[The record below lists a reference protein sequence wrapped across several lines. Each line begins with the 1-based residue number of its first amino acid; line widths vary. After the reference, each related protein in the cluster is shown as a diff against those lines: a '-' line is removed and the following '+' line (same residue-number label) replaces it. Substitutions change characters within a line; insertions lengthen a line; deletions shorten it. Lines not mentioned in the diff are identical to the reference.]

1 MTPEAGRLEAAA
13 IRKTMWRIVPFLG
26 LLYFVSFLDRV
37 NIGYAALTMNQALG
51 LTATDFGLGGGIFFI
66 GYILL
71 EVPSNL
77 LLAKFGA
84 RFWIARIMISWGVV
98 STATAFVTGVDGFYA
113 LRFLLGIAEAGFFP
127 GIILYLTTW
136 FPAAHRGRIV
146 GIYMIAL
153 PLSSVIG
160 APISTSLLDIEGLGL
175 AGWQWL
181 FVVEGVPAILLGIAL
196 PFVLKDSPAAATWLT
211 PTERV
216 WLENTLLRERETR
229 RLVHM
234 GQALAD
240 PRIWIFGAIYFGIVI
255 GVYGL
260 GFWLPQIVK
269 SFGGLSNHQIGLLT
283 GFPYLL
289 AAGGMVLA
297 GRRSD
302 RRRERV
308 LHTAIP
314 CLIGAAG
321 LCASAYFVGALAP
334 SYAALTLGTIGVYA
348 ALPVFWSLPTAIVGG
363 AAAAGGIALIN
374 ALGNV
379 SGFIGPFM
387 IGAIKDRTGSFQYGI
402 LMLGGFV
409 ALAGMLTLMSS
420 GSDRR
425 SASP

>member
-1 MTPEAGRLEAAA
+1 MTTVARSVETTV
-13 IRKTMWRIVPFLG
+13 IRKTMWRVVPFLG
-26 LLYFVSFLDRV
+26 LLYFISFLDRV

-51 LTATDFGLGGGIFFI
+51 LTATEFGLGGGIFFI

-84 RFWIARIMISWGVV
+84 RFWIARIMITWGIV
-98 STATAFVTGVDGFYA
+98 STAMAFVTGATGFYA

-160 APISTSLLDIEGLGL
+160 APISTSLLDVKGLGL

-181 FVVEGVPAILLGIAL
+181 FVVEGVPAILLGIAVL
-196 PFVLKDSPAAATWLT
+196 LVLKDRPAAATWLT
-211 PTERV
+211 APERA
-216 WLENTLLRERETR
+216 WLEGTLRREREAQSLVDVR
-229 RLVHM
+229 R
-234 GQALAD
+234 ALAD
-240 PRIWIFGAIYFGIVI
+240 PRIWVFGVIYFGIVI

-269 SFGGLSNHQIGLLT
+269 SFGGLSNHQVGLLT

-289 AAGGMVLA
+289 AAGGMIFA

-302 RRRERV
+302 RTRERI

-314 CLIGAAG
+314 CLIGAVG
-321 LCASAYFVGALAP
+321 LCASAYLVGAPAL

-348 ALPVFWSLPTAIVGG
+348 ALPVFWTLPTAIVGG

-379 SGFIGPFM
+379 SGFIGPFL

-402 LMLGGFV
+402 LMLGGCI
-409 ALAGMLTLMSS
+409 ALAGVLTLMSRGS
-420 GSDRR
+420 GRR